1 MAEPAG
7 RGGAMDAGGELA
19 GRSALVTGAGNGVTA
34 PSDQSAQYTAGIRNE
49 LAGRSALVTGAG
61 NGLGRA
67 IALGLARAGARVVLV
82 GRTEATLVET
92 AELMA
97 EPKAARVEVCDVSS
111 ASSVEA
117 LRAALSD
124 EPVHILIN
132 NAGVGGPVK
141 ALTDIEP
148 DEWDDVF
155 AANVRSIYLMCRAFL
170 PPMTERGS
178 GDVINVASVS
188 GKRPLTRRTPYTAS
202 KMAVLGLTRTL
213 AFEVGPQGVSVNSL
227 SPGPCRGPR
236 MQRNFTLEAA
246 ATGTTYAEAEE
257 AFVSRAALRR
267 LVEED
272 EVAAAVLAM
281 LRMPGLCGADIDLSA
296 GMIASA

>member
-1 MAEPAG
+1 MAEAAG
-7 RGGAMDAGGELA
+7 RG
-19 GRSALVTGAGNGVTA
+19 SGVG
-34 PSDQSAQYTAGIRNE
+34 SGSGSGSGSGDE

-82 GRTEATLVET
+82 GRTESKLVET
-92 AELMA
+92 AALLP
-97 EPKAARVEVCDVSS
+97 EPKAARVAACDVSS
-111 ASSVEA
+111 PAAVNA
-117 LRAALSD
+117 LRAELDADGEEISVL
-124 EPVHILIN
+124 VN
-132 NAGVGGPVK
+132 NAGIGGPVK
-141 ALTDIEP
+141 PLTDIEP
-148 DEWDDVF
+148 DEWDEVF

-170 PPMTERGS
+170 PAMTARGS
-178 GDVINVASVS
+178 GDVINLASVS

-213 AFEVGPQGVSVNSL
+213 AFEVGPLGVSVNSL

-236 MQRNFTLEAA
+236 MERNFTLEAA
-246 ATGTTYAEAEE
+246 ATGTSYDEAEA
-257 AFVSRAALRR
+257 AFVGRSALRR
-267 LVEED
+267 LVEQD

-296 GMIASA
+296 GMIAPA